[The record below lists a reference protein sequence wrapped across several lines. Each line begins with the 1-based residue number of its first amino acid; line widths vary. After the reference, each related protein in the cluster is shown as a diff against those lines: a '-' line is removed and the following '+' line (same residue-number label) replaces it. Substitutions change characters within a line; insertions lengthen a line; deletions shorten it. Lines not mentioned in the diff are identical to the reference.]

1 VVHNVEQSIGRKIIY
16 AVIYL
21 GICATFPALPLG
33 GLSLIGRCLLG
44 FSKGLG
50 GEMLEAAKDEVKHST
65 GKAIVDF
72 SKHAWDMLNP
82 FN

>member
-1 VVHNVEQSIGRKIIY
+1 MEQSTGRKIAY
-16 AVIYL
+16 AVIYV
-21 GICATFPALPLG
+21 GVCATFPNLPLA

-50 GEMLEAAKDEVKHST
+50 GEMLEAVKEEIKQSP
-65 GKAIVDF
+65 GKVITDF